1 MSELGRLL
9 REARTAKQV
18 SLADVE
24 AVTRIRQKY
33 LDALEQGE
41 YHRLPRGTIAR
52 GFLRTYAA
60 YLGLD
65 MDTALKLYAEESGD
79 AGIDVPIA
87 EPGKPRLID
96 YRPLEVTLDEGRPSR
111 TWWPWAVAFLLVVAL
126 AAGSWWLL
134 NRDSFGWDWG
144 MLRAFAPVPSAT
156 ATSTATATPWVVTA
170 TPKPTETP
178 TQVASTP
185 TSSLLILPT
194 PTVPPSP
201 TPTPRPTVTPEVVAQ
216 ITLELR
222 TTQRAWLRIVVDG
235 QIVEEG
241 ILEAGQTRVWDA
253 NQSILVRTGNA
264 GGVILI
270 LNGQELG
277 LMGGI
282 GQVVERFWIIEN
294 DQITEAETG
303 PTVPPTPVPATAT
316 PTPAG

>member
-9 REARTAKQV
+9 REARAAKQV
-18 SLADVE
+18 NLADVE

-33 LDALEQGE
+33 LDALERGE
-41 YHRLPRGTIAR
+41 FHRLPRGTVAR
-52 GFLRTYAA
+52 GFLRTYAN

-65 MDTALKLYAEESGD
+65 AEAALKQYAEESGD
-79 AGIDVPIA
+79 SGIDVPIA
-87 EPGKPRLID
+87 EPGKPRLVD
-96 YRPLEVTLDEGRPSR
+96 YRPLEVTLSEGRPSR
-111 TWWPWAVAFLLVVAL
+111 TWWPWVVALLLVLVL

-134 NRDSFGWDWG
+134 NRDNFSWDLG
-144 MLRAFAPVPSAT
+144 LLRAFGPAPSMTP
-156 ATSTATATPWVVTA
+156 TSTATATRWVVTA

-178 TQVASTP
+178 TQVLPTP

-201 TPTPRPTVTPEVVAQ
+201 TPTPRPTATPEVVAR

-222 TTQRAWLRIVVDG
+222 TTQRAWLRVAVDG

-241 ILEAGQTRVWDA
+241 VLEAGQTRVWDA
-253 NQSILVRTGNA
+253 DQSILVRTGNA

-277 LMGGI
+277 PMGGI
-282 GQVVERFWIIEN
+282 GQVVERAWVVE
-294 DQITEAETG
+294 DEQITEKEAA
-303 PTVPPTPVPATAT
+303 PTAPPTPAPVTAT